1 MSSANCYQRLVKC
14 LPRLMKNAAFAKEAR
29 KWAGKQGVGVLDRA
43 RKGLPID
50 DADEALLHDVVMN
63 SYGACAERILTL
75 GWDCNRPG
83 GAGGQWLRCC
93 EGVYVIESSDE
104 DTMGHSFRYGRL

>member
-1 MSSANCYQRLVKC
+1 
-14 LPRLMKNAAFAKEAR
+14 MKNAAFAKEAR